1 MSDLDFTKPK
11 EPPKPSP
18 APAVAPAS
26 TYDPAMAMEFFS
38 SAGKPEAVAPGTT
51 LFAEN
56 EKGSRLLLRS
66 DKMYLLLDGEVSLTA
81 KGKTIATVRRG
92 EVFGEMA
99 SISQTP
105 RSASAV
111 ANVPCRV
118 IALDE
123 GQFQGALRKKPEF
136 ALLLM
141 SIMIRRIREALGKQ
155 EPGDG
160 ATQGKLKE
168 SAVFDKAA
176 LAVLNRALSQT
187 SVRYERG
194 KTVFTEGQ
202 TGVLLYVVIEGRLA
216 VSIKGKV
223 VEKIGPGGV
232 FGEMALVDRT
242 TRLATVTCE
251 TDCGLLAI
259 GRNTFLDL
267 VKASPD
273 FATSLLNA
281 VGERARFVASRG
293 K

>member
-11 EPPKPSP
+11 EPPKPSA
-18 APAVAPAS
+18 APAAAPAS
-26 TYDPAMAMEFFS
+26 IYDPAMAMEFFS
-38 SAGKPEAVAPGTT
+38 STGKTETVAPGTT

-56 EKGSRLLLRS
+56 EKGSRLLLKS

-81 KGKTIATVRRG
+81 KGKTIATVRKG

-99 SISQTP
+99 SISQMP

-111 ANVPCRV
+111 AKVPCRV

-123 GQFQGALRKKPEF
+123 GQFRAALRKKPDF
-136 ALLLM
+136 ALMLM
-141 SIMIRRIREALGKQ
+141 SIMIRRIRDALAQ
-155 EPGDG
+155 QGDG
-160 ATQGKLKE
+160 AAASKLKD
-168 SAVFDKAA
+168 SAVFDKSA
-176 LAVLNRALSQT
+176 LAVLNRALGQA

-194 KTVFTEGQ
+194 KTVFAEGQ
-202 TGVLLYVVIEGRLA
+202 TGVLMYVVTEGRLA
-216 VSIKGKV
+216 VSIKGKI
-223 VEKIGPGGV
+223 VEKIGAGGV

-251 TDCGLLAI
+251 TDCGMLAI

-273 FATSLLNA
+273 FAISLLNA
-281 VGERARFVASRG
+281 VGERARFTASRG